1 MNIVEIRVT
10 LDHVEP
16 TVTRTL
22 QVPDAIRLDRL
33 HMALQAAMGWDDMH
47 LYAFT
52 AGGVTWGAPDPDIG
66 GDDRPADKITLAEA
80 MADTGTHRF
89 RYVYDFGDDWLHRL
103 EIGPGT
109 APLPG
114 TVYPRL
120 TEVAGR
126 CPPEDVGGVPGY
138 EMFLAVMADPAH
150 PEHDD
155 LRDWHGGDFDPDMPD
170 ADALRSAVLRLAR
183 RWAPRPD
190 RR

>member
-1 MNIVEIRVT
+1 MISARSSRMWWPSTLPRADPTRPIPTGGSAPRHPRRTGAARPPRGARPRGRSNRSASMNIVEIRVT

-33 HMALQAAMGWDDMH
+33 HMALQATMGWDDMH

-66 GDDRPADKITLAEA
+66 GDDRPADKTTLAEA

-126 CPPEDVGGVPGY
+126 CPPE
-138 EMFLAVMADPAH
+138 
-150 PEHDD
+150 
-155 LRDWHGGDFDPDMPD
+155 
-170 ADALRSAVLRLAR
+170 
-183 RWAPRPD
+183 
-190 RR
+190 